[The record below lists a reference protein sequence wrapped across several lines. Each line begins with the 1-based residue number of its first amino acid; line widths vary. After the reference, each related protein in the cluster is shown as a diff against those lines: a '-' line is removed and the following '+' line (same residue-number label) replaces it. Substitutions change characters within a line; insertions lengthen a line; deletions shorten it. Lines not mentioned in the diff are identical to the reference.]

1 MKTVEKML
9 DDIINNYCLDYIA
22 EKIIN
27 YRFNSNKMIVK
38 LGLHK
43 NELSIVL
50 EKIDEI
56 IYLSEYH
63 KIILSNKRLEGFFK

>member
-22 EKIIN
+22 EQIIK

-63 KIILSNKRLEGFFK
+63 EIILSNKRLEGFFK